1 MCPFVPTLGL
11 EYAIELELETYD
23 QVLLDN
29 NYLNLDAIFLPNI
42 LLSQAQDDSND
53 HVKLKQRKS
62 SLSTSSADH
71 QFGAAMTTTTTT
83 MKRKINHNASERDRR
98 KKINVLY
105 SSLRDLLPANDQ
117 IRRLSIP
124 ATVARVLK
132 YIPEL
137 QEEVK
142 DLTHRKE
149 ELLSEISVLQG
160 NNTRENIH
168 EEKPK
173 MDKIKEKST
182 SFSVSM
188 NNLSDK
194 EMVIQIST
202 LFERVS
208 LSEVLILLEKNGN
221 VIIDVSSFQSFG
233 GRFFYNIH
241 LWLEENYVVNYDKL
255 NEELLSLFQKQKQKL
270 STPCR

>member
-11 EYAIELELETYD
+11 EYPIELETYD

-29 NYLNLDAIFLPNI
+29 NYLNLDSIFLPNI
-42 LLSQAQDDSND
+42 LLSQAQDDSNNNL
-53 HVKLKQRKS
+53 VKIKQRKS
-62 SLSTSSADH
+62 PLSTSLADH
-71 QFGAAMTTTTTT
+71 QFGAAVTTTTT

-105 SSLRDLLPANDQ
+105 SSLRDLLPPTDQ

-142 DLTHRKE
+142 GLTHRKE
-149 ELLSEISVLQG
+149 ELLSVISVLQG
-160 NNTRENIH
+160 NNTRKNIY

-202 LFERVS
+202 LFEMVS

-221 VIIDVSSFQSFG
+221 IIIDVSSFQSFG

-255 NEELLSLFQKQKQKL
+255 NEELLSLFQKQKL
-270 STPCR
+270 YTPCS